1 MRESTKETTLEQKFV
16 KTAYNLVL
24 TRVDGLSD
32 NDDNANLSPA
42 LLCYDA
48 NETKGE
54 LWVTTIPQCM
64 CV

>member
-42 LLCYDA
+42 SLCYAA